1 MEYLRRV
8 RMVRNRVPLAPVRGP
23 GLGREKNTV
32 LFMSDGFGLYTGKK
46 QWILIFPVSTC
57 PAGGSLSFRVL
68 PEQEWY
74 LWNSAIVSAMTA
86 PRDSGLE
93 RLAAIEQIVQG
104 GLDEART
111 NAVLSLI
118 GIPPLSNGFLAVM
131 KIYSEYLP
139 KSEEMTFSKEQR
151 LLHFLWDAFERTP
164 VSLATNFAI
173 PFRRILA
180 KKLFRQC
187 GKNFCAEANVRF
199 NFGQAISAGD
209 NLFINCGT
217 FLDTKGGLIIGDS
230 VGIGEFVR
238 IFTHNHS
245 ESDHAERTY
254 DPVTIKDY
262 AKIYSNSLIFP
273 GVTIGEQAIV
283 AGGAVVTKDV
293 PPNTLV
299 AGIPA
304 KVIRQRKNEGRV
316 REELNHVWLNR
327 GAFQDE

>member
-1 MEYLRRV
+1 M
-8 RMVRNRVPLAPVRGP
+8 
-23 GLGREKNTV
+23 
-32 LFMSDGFGLYTGKK
+32 D
-46 QWILIFPVSTC
+46 
-57 PAGGSLSFRVL
+57 
-68 PEQEWY
+68 
-74 LWNSAIVSAMTA
+74 LWNSAVLSAMTE
-86 PRDSGLE
+86 PRDSGPE

-104 GLDEART
+104 GLDEAKT
-111 NAVLSLI
+111 HIVLSLI
-118 GIPPLSNGFLAVM
+118 GIPSPGNGFLTEM

-209 NLFINCGT
+209 DIFINCGT
-217 FLDTKGGLIIGDS
+217 FLDTKGGLFIGDS

-238 IFTHNHS
+238 IFTHSHS
-245 ESDHAERTY
+245 ESDHAKRTY
-254 DPVTIKDY
+254 APVTIKDY

-283 AGGAVVTKDV
+283 AGGAVVTRDV

-304 KVIRQRKNEGRV
+304 KVIRPRKNEGRV

>member
-1 MEYLRRV
+1 
-8 RMVRNRVPLAPVRGP
+8 
-23 GLGREKNTV
+23 
-32 LFMSDGFGLYTGKK
+32 
-46 QWILIFPVSTC
+46 
-57 PAGGSLSFRVL
+57 
-68 PEQEWY
+68 
-74 LWNSAIVSAMTA
+74 MTA
-86 PRDSGLE
+86 PRDSCPG
-93 RLAAIEQIVQG
+93 RLAVIEQIVQG
-104 GLDEART
+104 GLDEAKT
-111 NAVLSLI
+111 NVVLTLI
-118 GIPPLSNGFLAVM
+118 GIPPISDGFLAEM
-131 KIYSEYLP
+131 RLYSEYLP

-164 VSLATNFAI
+164 VSVATDFAI

-209 NLFINCGT
+209 DLFINCGT
-217 FLDTKGGLIIGDS
+217 FLDTKGGLFIGDS

-238 IFTHNHS
+238 IFTHTHS

-254 DPVTIKDY
+254 APVTIGDY
-262 AKIYSNSLIFP
+262 AKVYSNAMIFP

-283 AGGAVVTKDV
+283 AGGTVVTEDV
-293 PPNTLV
+293 PQNTLV

-304 KVIRQRKNEGRV
+304 KAIRQRKNEGRV
-316 REELNHVWLNR
+316 REELDHIWLNR

>member
-1 MEYLRRV
+1 
-8 RMVRNRVPLAPVRGP
+8 
-23 GLGREKNTV
+23 
-32 LFMSDGFGLYTGKK
+32 
-46 QWILIFPVSTC
+46 
-57 PAGGSLSFRVL
+57 
-68 PEQEWY
+68 
-74 LWNSAIVSAMTA
+74 MTA
-86 PRDSGLE
+86 PRDSGSE

-111 NAVLSLI
+111 NMVLNLI
-118 GIPPLSNGFLAVM
+118 GIPPLSNGFLKAM

-139 KSEEMTFSKEQR
+139 QSEEMTFSQEQR

-164 VSLATNFAI
+164 VSVATNFAI

-199 NFGQAISAGD
+199 NFGQAIAAGD

-217 FLDTKGGLIIGDS
+217 FLDTKGGLFIGDS

-238 IFTHNHS
+238 IFTHSHS

-254 DPVTIKDY
+254 APVTIKDY
-262 AKIYSNSLIFP
+262 AKVYSNAMIFP

-283 AGGAVVTKDV
+283 AGGAVVTRDV
-293 PPNTLV
+293 SENTLV

-304 KVIRQRKNEGRV
+304 KAIRQRKNDGRV